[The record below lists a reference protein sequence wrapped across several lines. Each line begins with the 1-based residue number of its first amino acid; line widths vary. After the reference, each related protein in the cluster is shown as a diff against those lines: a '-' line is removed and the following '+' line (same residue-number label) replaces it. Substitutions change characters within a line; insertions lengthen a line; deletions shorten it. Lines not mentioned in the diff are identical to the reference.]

1 MYTGDRRDS
10 PHSIKKLLSC
20 VSSYVTF
27 KMFMLREALPTL
39 RASER
44 PLSSVNPLVIH
55 KALFHLKLFPHSEH
69 VNGFSPV

>member
-55 KALFHLKLFPHSEH
+55 KALFHCETLSTLGACERFLS
-69 VNGFSPV
+69 V